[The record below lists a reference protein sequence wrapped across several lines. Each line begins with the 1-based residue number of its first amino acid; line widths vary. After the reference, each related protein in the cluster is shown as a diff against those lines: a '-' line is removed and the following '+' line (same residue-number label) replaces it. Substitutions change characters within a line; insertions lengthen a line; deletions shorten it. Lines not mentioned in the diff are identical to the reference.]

1 MNPAVSK
8 KQTGGLTVLV
18 LLILWYEKITENIFA
33 DQQDSETTNL
43 VRQHQ
48 EALREAQEG
57 MKEKTTELEAVSQD
71 YNNKLQVEMNESH
84 VATFLIFHLSTTD
97 FKTNSKCSL

>member
-1 MNPAVSK
+1 MSSGEK
-8 KQTGGLTVLV
+8 KSLCSGKL
-18 LLILWYEKITENIFA
+18 NDDIFA

-57 MKEKTTELEAVSQD
+57 MKEKAAELEAVSQD
-71 YNNKLQVEMNESH
+71 YNNKLKVEMLGSCIRSS
-84 VATFLIFHLSTTD
+84 FLSIYGRHKVTSRSNLE
-97 FKTNSKCSL
+97 NIYAALC

>member
-1 MNPAVSK
+1 MFLFLC
-8 KQTGGLTVLV
+8 Q
-18 LLILWYEKITENIFA
+18 EKMRNDIFA

-57 MKEKTTELEAVSQD
+57 IKEKTTELEAVSQD
-71 YNNKLQVEMNESH
+71 YNNKLKVKIN
-84 VATFLIFHLSTTD
+84 
-97 FKTNSKCSL
+97 

>member
-1 MNPAVSK
+1 MRND
-8 KQTGGLTVLV
+8 
-18 LLILWYEKITENIFA
+18 IFA

-57 MKEKTTELEAVSQD
+57 IKEKTTELEAVSQD
-71 YNNKLQVEMNESH
+71 YNNKLKVKIN
-84 VATFLIFHLSTTD
+84 
-97 FKTNSKCSL
+97 